1 MEINSESV
9 AQRIY
14 AISKNEFSL
23 EKIKVFLDMDIDL
36 MKENYKKKILIILID
51 CMNKN
56 LSISDAVVKINN
68 LENGE

>member
-23 EKIKVFLDMDIDL
+23 EKIKVFF
-36 MKENYKKKILIILID
+36 
-51 CMNKN
+51 
-56 LSISDAVVKINN
+56 V
-68 LENGE
+68 

>member
-1 MEINSESV
+1 MEINSESI

>member
-1 MEINSESV
+1 MEINSESI

-68 LENGE
+68 LENGQ